1 MREIKF
7 RGKNTKGEWV
17 YGSLVV
23 TTCGLRHK
31 QAQQTKTWI
40 VESAFGNGGW
50 FNVTRRQYVK
60 PETVGQFTGMI
71 DKNGKEIYEGDILCD
86 YRLDGTY
93 RMFKIFR
100 SKGGFV
106 FNTHQDDFKKPI
118 NQILFTESCSD
129 MQNAGFLE
137 TCEIEGNIWTYVW

>member
-1 MREIKF
+1 MLKF
-7 RGKNTKGEWV
+7 ITFELSYDRFHDDERV
-17 YGSLVV
+17 Y
-23 TTCGLRHK
+23 R
-31 QAQQTKTWI
+31 
-40 VESAFGNGGW
+40 VES
-50 FNVTRRQYVK
+50 RL
-60 PETVGQFTGMI
+60 
-71 DKNGKEIYEGDILCD
+71 YEGDILCD

-100 SKGGFV
+100 GKGGFV

-118 NQILFTESCSD
+118 DQILFTESCSD

>member
-1 MREIKF
+1 MHTKMGQTFHTENNGNSTKPLLSSRLLKF
-7 RGKNTKGEWV
+7 RAFSNETKKMMDWDFIKSV
-17 YGSLVV
+17 NNLTKLISLNHVDV
-23 TTCGLRHK
+23 SEFIGLH
-31 QAQQTKTWI
+31 
-40 VESAFGNGGW
+40 
-50 FNVTRRQYVK
+50 
-60 PETVGQFTGMI
+60 

-100 SKGGFV
+100 GKGGFV

-118 NQILFTESCSD
+118 DEILFTESCSD

>member
-1 MREIKF
+1 MKTSTKPTSNEAENGNKSKPLLSSRLFKF
-7 RGKNTKGEWV
+7 RAFSNETKKMMDWDFIKSV
-17 YGSLVV
+17 NNLTKLISLNHVDV
-23 TTCGLRHK
+23 SEFIGLH
-31 QAQQTKTWI
+31 
-40 VESAFGNGGW
+40 
-50 FNVTRRQYVK
+50 
-60 PETVGQFTGMI
+60 
-71 DKNGKEIYEGDILCD
+71 DKNGKEIYEGDILCE

-118 NQILFTESCSD
+118 DQILFTESCSD

>member
-1 MREIKF
+1 MKTD
-7 RGKNTKGEWV
+7 TK
-17 YGSLVV
+17 
-23 TTCGLRHK
+23 
-31 QAQQTKTWI
+31 QT
-40 VESAFGNGGW
+40 ENLAGNGNKSKPLLSSRLYFKAWSNELKTMSKPFTFGQVLN
-50 FNVTRRQYVK
+50 FNDTNIKTLTDEVVL
-60 PETVGQFTGMI
+60 QFI
-71 DKNGKEIYEGDILCD
+71 WLQDKNGKDICEGDILCD

-93 RMFKIFR
+93 RMYKIFK

>member
-1 MREIKF
+1 MNREIKF
-7 RGKNTKGEWV
+7 RAWDKSCNKMRGISGLQDCF
-17 YGSLVV
+17 SLRSDGICNEDYILLQY
-23 TTCGLRHK
+23 TGLH
-31 QAQQTKTWI
+31 
-40 VESAFGNGGW
+40 
-50 FNVTRRQYVK
+50 
-60 PETVGQFTGMI
+60 
-71 DKNGKEIYEGDILCD
+71 DKNGKEIYEGDILCE

-106 FNTHQDDFKKPI
+106 FNTNQDDFKKPI